1 MGGGRALWA
10 GICCAYQWDVHPME
24 TMQES
29 HGQQHSAG
37 VRVKYLPVLLRMH
50 KSQGLIEHHHP
61 LPWHWDKPWHFGW
74 MVPHLETKTI
84 FGRCLFESMKNPL
97 MFEFTTLAC
106 GNLSKVS
113 LKTRTALHRTMPP
126 TEEVAGS
133 HFGSLYSQMKRNK
146 HFLGQPSLIHL
157 INSFLQVPVFT
168 LVGDRF

>member
-1 MGGGRALWA
+1 MLWGTEFGWWKGFMGWHMLCSPVGCSPHG
-10 GICCAYQWDVHPME
+10 
-24 TMQES
+24 ES

-74 MVPHLETKTI
+74 IVPHLETKTI
-84 FGRCLFESMKNPL
+84 FERCLFESMKNPL
-97 MFEFTTLAC
+97 LFEFTTLAC

-133 HFGSLYSQMKRNK
+133 HFGSLYS
-146 HFLGQPSLIHL
+146 
-157 INSFLQVPVFT
+157 
-168 LVGDRF
+168 